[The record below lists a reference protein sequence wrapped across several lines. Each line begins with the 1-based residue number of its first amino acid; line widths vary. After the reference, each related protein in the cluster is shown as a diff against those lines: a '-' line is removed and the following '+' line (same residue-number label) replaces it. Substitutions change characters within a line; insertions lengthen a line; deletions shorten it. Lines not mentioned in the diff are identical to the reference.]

1 MRPNRR
7 LVVGL
12 LGAALLA
19 LGCTTSLKPG
29 PNLGTI
35 YDRAARFGDLYRNP
49 IIVMPGVLG
58 TVLRDAESQR
68 VVWGSFA
75 GTYANPDFGPDARL
89 VALPMAEGQALS
101 TLTDEVQPDGVL
113 ESVTVSLLGLPV
125 EQHAYIS
132 ILRTLGAGGYRDQQL
147 AEAGAIDYGTDHFTC
162 FQFAYDWRRD
172 NIENAQRL
180 HAFILEK
187 KAFVEARLKEIYG
200 VERDV
205 RFDIVAHSMGGLLSR
220 YYLRYGARD
229 LPADGS
235 APEITWAG
243 TEHVER
249 LIMVGTPNA
258 GSLDGLSNLVDG
270 TQLAFFLPHYVPPIL
285 GTMPAIYQLLPRN
298 RHKAVVDASGRGVD
312 LFDPTTWERYDWGL
326 MAEEADATLQVLLP
340 DESSKEARRRVARE
354 HLAKSLRRAQRFH
367 AALDRPAAP
376 PAHTSLHLFSG
387 DAVQTAARMQVDA
400 EGALTLVESDAG
412 DSRVLRTSAV
422 MDERV
427 GRDRWEPGLETPIAW
442 SDVNFVFSDHL
453 AMTRDPSFSD
463 NLLWRL
469 LDAPKREP
477 NAP

>member
-1 MRPNRR
+1 MRRHRR
-7 LVVGL
+7 PWLPL
-12 LGAALLA
+12 IACLAAA
-19 LGCTTSLKPG
+19 LGCTTSLRPG

-35 YDRAARFGDLYRNP
+35 YDRAARTGDLHRNP

-58 TVLRDAESQR
+58 TVLRDGDSGR
-68 VVWGSFA
+68 VVWGTFA
-75 GTYANPDFGPDARL
+75 GTYANPQIGPDARL
-89 VALPMAEGQALS
+89 VALPMREGASLS
-101 TLTDEVQPDGVL
+101 SLRDEVHPDGVL

-147 AEAGAIDYGTDHFTC
+147 SEAGAIDYGTDHFTC

-180 HAFILEK
+180 HEFILEK
-187 KAFVEARLKEIYG
+187 KAFVEARMKEIYG
-200 VERDV
+200 VEREV

-220 YYLRYGARD
+220 YYLRYGNRD

-270 TQLAFFLPHYVPPIL
+270 TQLAFFLPRYAPSLL

-298 RHKAVVDASGRGVD
+298 RHRTVVDRDGADVD
-312 LFDPTTWERYDWGL
+312 LFATATWERFGWGL
-326 MAEEADATLQVLLP
+326 MADSAEASLEVLLP
-340 DESSKEARRRVARE
+340 DVASVEERRRIARE
-354 HLAKSLRRAQRFH
+354 HLTKSLRRAQRFH
-367 AALDRPAAP
+367 EALDRPASP
-376 PAHTSLHLFSG
+376 PPHTSLHLFSG
-387 DAVQTAARMQVDA
+387 DAVATASRMRA
-400 EGALTLVESDAG
+400 EDDGSLTLIETQPG

-427 GRDRWEPGLETPIAW
+427 GDEHWQPGVQTPIAW
-442 SDVNFVFSDHL
+442 DDVNFVFSDHL

-469 LDAPKREP
+469 LESPRSAGP
-477 NAP
+477 